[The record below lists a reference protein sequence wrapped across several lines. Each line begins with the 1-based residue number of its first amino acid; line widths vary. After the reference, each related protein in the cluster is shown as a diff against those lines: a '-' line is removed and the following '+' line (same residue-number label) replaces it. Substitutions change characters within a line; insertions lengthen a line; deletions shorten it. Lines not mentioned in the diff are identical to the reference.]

1 MKKAVLSFEKY
12 QPKRTPLVEGGVYE
26 YKEAPAEGLR
36 YYFLC
41 RTSSDTMCLIGLM
54 SGNRFKDPVSF
65 SRMEDILQDF
75 VLVSKEIN
83 ISLC

>member
-1 MKKAVLSFEKY
+1 M
-12 QPKRTPLVEGGVYE
+12 QGGVYQYE
-26 YKEAPAEGLR
+26 DEVHGITHYILGRVSRNL
-36 YYFLC
+36 L
-41 RTSSDTMCLIGLM
+41 CLISLQN
-54 SGNRFKDPVSF
+54 GNRFQDPMST